1 MIRHRILGLIFAIWQ
16 DILPKLEVVMETTL
30 DKFGRIVIPKRVRD
44 DLGLKPGAV
53 FKIEQVNQKIL
64 MKPVNEEPRVVVKNG
79 VLVFSGTATGDLVGA
94 IQVHRQKR
102 LIKAGSVNRK

>member
-1 MIRHRILGLIFAIWQ
+1 
-16 DILPKLEVVMETTL
+16 METTL

-53 FKIEQVNQKIL
+53 LQIEQADQKIL
-64 MKPVNEEPRVVVKNG
+64 MEPVNEEPHVVVKNG

-94 IQVHRQKR
+94 IQTHRQER
-102 LIKAGSVNRK
+102 LSEAGSVLRK

>member
-1 MIRHRILGLIFAIWQ
+1 
-16 DILPKLEVVMETTL
+16 METTL

-53 FKIEQVNQKIL
+53 LQIEQAEQKIL
-64 MKPVNEEPRVVVKNG
+64 MGPVNEGLQVVVKNG

-94 IQVHRQKR
+94 IQAHRQER
-102 LIKAGSVNRK
+102 LSEAGSGIKK